1 MGRLDAALNFG
12 KEMINAEGNESPPD
26 VRSDQEAWRVKGKG
40 RKNRAS
46 KDRNGA
52 GNWEAAKGSKIP
64 TFKELTHA
72 LHSTDGSVTGASAR
86 LKVSVG
92 ALDAQVRTSRQLQ
105 KYLATIP
112 IVHDPVYTK
121 ERLAQ
126 VEEDIK
132 VKALLY
138 RSDALTALHSLA
150 TMEVNANTNSA
161 LAQVKLLAA
170 QRLYQET
177 SDAGAGPGEIEST
190 LRILN
195 ERFQEAAPRIKAIR
209 ERIVEFENGA
219 PRLIEASSSTS
230 E

>member
-1 MGRLDAALNFG
+1 
-12 KEMINAEGNESPPD
+12 
-26 VRSDQEAWRVKGKG
+26 
-40 RKNRAS
+40 
-46 KDRNGA
+46 
-52 GNWEAAKGSKIP
+52 
-64 TFKELTHA
+64 
-72 LHSTDGSVTGASAR
+72 
-86 LKVSVG
+86 
-92 ALDAQVRTSRQLQ
+92 LQ